1 MSDDPKQEYFSD
13 GLTEEII
20 TALSKQKRLFVIAR
34 NSAFTYKG
42 KSVKVQQV
50 SEDLGVRYV
59 LEGSVRKVGDRLRI
73 TAQLIDAI
81 KGHHIW
87 SERYDRDL
95 KDIFAIQDDITLEIL
110 RAMEVE
116 LVRGEQARHWH
127 KRETKNLEAYLKLTG
142 IRGEISMG
150 TKEGITQFRQRC
162 EEAIA
167 IDPEFARAYAYLGWS
182 HFMDARFGW
191 SKSPAESIKL
201 GFKYGQKAIELDD
214 ALDYSHIVMGSIYL
228 GKRQFKKAV
237 AESERAVELN
247 PNGADAYVL
256 LAGAVGCSGRWEE
269 SLEYA
274 KRSMRL
280 DPLPSLINFWIL
292 GRAHFMTGQYDK
304 AIETFKKALQINP
317 NYMLAHVFLAACY
330 SSMDRQAEAATAAK
344 EVLRINPRFSI
355 ESYAK
360 RLPFKNKADIELNV
374 AALRKAGLPE

>member
-1 MSDDPKQEYFSD
+1 EYETLGEHQVKNITRPIRVFRVLSFPGAAAHRVVEAKKALGRKWLKSAFVIAAVLVVAIAAATIWNFYLRPPSVEVASVERMVHSLPDKPSIAVLPFVNMSDDPKQEYFSD

-20 TALSKQKRLFVIAR
+20 TALSKHRRLFVIAR

-59 LEGSVRKVGDRLRI
+59 LEGSVRKVNDRVRI

-81 KGHHIW
+81 KGHHVW

-110 RAMEVE
+110 KAMDVE

-167 IDPEFARAYAYLGWS
+167 IDPEFAR
-182 HFMDARFGW
+182 
-191 SKSPAESIKL
+191 
-201 GFKYGQKAIELDD
+201 
-214 ALDYSHIVMGSIYL
+214 
-228 GKRQFKKAV
+228 
-237 AESERAVELN
+237 
-247 PNGADAYVL
+247 
-256 LAGAVGCSGRWEE
+256 
-269 SLEYA
+269 
-274 KRSMRL
+274 
-280 DPLPSLINFWIL
+280 
-292 GRAHFMTGQYDK
+292 
-304 AIETFKKALQINP
+304 
-317 NYMLAHVFLAACY
+317 
-330 SSMDRQAEAATAAK
+330 
-344 EVLRINPRFSI
+344 
-355 ESYAK
+355 
-360 RLPFKNKADIELNV
+360 
-374 AALRKAGLPE
+374 